1 MSNRGEVALVGA
13 GPGDADLITVKGL
26 AQLQRADV
34 VVHDRLINLQ
44 LLDHIP
50 EGCEVIPVGKTP
62 GGPAT
67 SQDKINQILLEK
79 ARLRKRVVRL
89 KGGDP
94 FVFGRGGEELQIC
107 LSEGVSCQVVPGVS
121 SAIAAPAS
129 IGIPVT
135 HREVARSCTIITGHS
150 EDLDYG
156 ALVRLDTLIV
166 LMGYAHLSGICHG
179 LIEAGKRRD
188 TAAAVVEQATTTKQ
202 KSVFADLESIA
213 DRVKAE
219 LLTAPLVLV
228 IGEVVKMGELSGVLA
243 EIGTQKSGGI

>member
-1 MSNRGEVALVGA
+1 MSNRGGVVLVGA

-34 VVHDRLINLQ
+34 VVHDRLVNLQ
-44 LLDHIP
+44 LLDQVP
-50 EGCEVIPVGKTP
+50 EGCEVISVGKTP

-67 SQDKINQILLEK
+67 SQQRINEILLEK
-79 ARLRKRVVRL
+79 ARLGKHVVRL

-107 LSEGVSCQVVPGVS
+107 LREGVSCQVVPGVS

-135 HREVARSCTIITGHS
+135 YRKVARSCTIITGHS
-150 EDLDYG
+150 EDLDYD

-166 LMGYAHLSGICHG
+166 LMGHAHLSGICRG
-179 LIEAGKRRD
+179 LIEAGKSID
-188 TAAAVVEQATTTKQ
+188 TPAAAVEQATTPKQ
-202 KSVFADLESIA
+202 RSVFSDLKSIA

-219 LLTAPLVLV
+219 SLTTPLVLI
-228 IGEVVKMGELSGVLA
+228 IGEVVKMGNLSVAPSEIEDHELR
-243 EIGTQKSGGI
+243 GI

>member
-1 MSNRGEVALVGA
+1 MSNRGEVVLVGA

-44 LLDHIP
+44 LLEQIP

-67 SQDKINQILLEK
+67 SQHKINQILLEK
-79 ARLRKRVVRL
+79 AGLGKRVVRL

-107 LSEGVSCQVVPGVS
+107 LREGVPCQVVPGVS

-166 LMGYAHLSGICHG
+166 LMGYAHLPGICRG
-179 LIEAGKRRD
+179 LIEAGKSSD
-188 TAAAVVEQATTTKQ
+188 TSAAVVEQATTTKQ
-202 KSVFADLESIA
+202 KSIFADLGSIA
-213 DRVKAE
+213 DRVEAE
-219 LLTAPLVLV
+219 SLAAPLVLI
-228 IGEVVKMGELSGVLA
+228 IGEVVEMGEFSLA
-243 EIGTQKSGGI
+243 FPGIETHKLGEI